1 VGLFCAACT
10 LGVFGVGVGIFGV
23 FGMTGCAG
31 QSSPAGPPTGDFAL
45 AAAADAIKL
54 SPGDAKAASFVVT
67 NRGAPA
73 AGQTIAFAIVQGA
86 GAGAQGAT
94 LAATSAVSDAAGM
107 AAVAVRAGLST
118 TFQVQATLGTA
129 SAEIAVIVE
138 TGTAGSVLVAPFFAP
153 SSTAAATA
161 TALAVRFYDQTSCGE
176 LNLAHPPTPARDVA
190 DLALGG
196 TALYDFVNTG
206 TVSAAVGQALV
217 TTGTATAVLAQG
229 CVDIPGSS
237 LLADS
242 TVEVALPL
250 YDAIPNP
257 VGTFAVTST
266 LSFQPPLAA
275 AAALEAPWADLSDC
289 PLDPAQLWLDCTIDA
304 LSGSSSNDPL
314 DCTPSIFPGGEGALG
329 DALTAQRG
337 LLLVDDSGAATGCR
351 GAKAGSGAESLD
363 AIALGLFGSPTPP
376 ALLALPAIAAD
387 AAALLDAVTLQ
398 SVLTIGPSEVA
409 GEYLATHTLATAMFG
424 PPAGAGTVT
433 LATLG
438 LPILTATTTASDGN
452 GLLVIANHGFTL
464 RLGTAARAAF
474 GPLSLVPRGLPPTA
488 DALVPALFALAQ
500 SADGTAS
507 GCAALDAALC
517 PMVSESAGC
526 LLAAC
531 TAGLAALAA
540 NLDSAFD
547 GADGS
552 GLDLTLSGSAPLFDT
567 HGDGTASVLGSIGIN
582 PTQVGVWSVD
592 LRTAL
597 GRVQTT
603 ASLSGVRSR

>member
-1 VGLFCAACT
+1 
-10 LGVFGVGVGIFGV
+10 
-23 FGMTGCAG
+23 MTSCAG
-31 QSSPAGPPTGDFAL
+31 QSAPVGPPTGNFAL

-54 SPGDAKAASFVVT
+54 SPGDAKTASFVVT
-67 NRGAPA
+67 NRGVPA
-73 AGQTIAFAIVQGA
+73 AGQTVGFAIVPAGV

-94 LAATSAVSDAAGM
+94 LAATSAVSDASGM
-107 AAVAVRAGLST
+107 ATVGVRAGLMT

-161 TALAVRFYDQTSCGE
+161 TGLTVRFYDQTSCEE
-176 LNLAHPPTPARDVA
+176 LNLAHPPTPARDIA
-190 DLALGG
+190 NLAPGG

-206 TVSAAVGQALV
+206 TVSAAVGQALDM
-217 TTGTATAVLAQG
+217 TGTATTVLARG

-250 YDAIPNP
+250 YDATPNP
-257 VGTFAVTST
+257 IGTFAVTST

-275 AAALEAPWADLSDC
+275 AAALAAPWADLSDC
-289 PLDPAQLWLDCTIDA
+289 PLDPAQLWLDCTVDA
-304 LSGSSSNDPL
+304 LSGSSTNDPL
-314 DCTPSIFPGGEGALG
+314 DCSPSIFPGAEGPLG

-337 LLLVDDSGAATGCR
+337 LPLVDDSGATTGCR

-376 ALLALPAIAAD
+376 ELLALPAIAAD
-387 AAALLDAVTLQ
+387 AAAILDAVTLQ

-409 GEYLATHTLATAMFG
+409 GDYLVTHTLSTAVFG
-424 PPAGAGTVT
+424 PPAGAGAVT

-438 LPILTATTTASDGN
+438 LPTLTAYTTASDGD
-452 GLLVIANHGFTL
+452 GLLTIGKHGFTL

-474 GPLSLVPRGLPPTA
+474 GPLSLVPRGLPATA
-488 DALVPALFALAQ
+488 NALVPALFALAR

-507 GCAALDAALC
+507 GCAALDAAVC
-517 PMVSESAGC
+517 EAVSEPTGC
-526 LLAAC
+526 LLTAC
-531 TAGLAALAA
+531 AAGLAALAA
-540 NLDSAFD
+540 KLDDAFD
-547 GADGS
+547 GADGA
-552 GLDLTLSGSAPLFDT
+552 GLDLYLSGSAPLFDT
-567 HGDGTASVLGSIGIN
+567 HGDGTASVLGSTGIN
-582 PTQVGVWSVD
+582 PTQVGLWSVD

-597 GRVQTT
+597 GRVQST